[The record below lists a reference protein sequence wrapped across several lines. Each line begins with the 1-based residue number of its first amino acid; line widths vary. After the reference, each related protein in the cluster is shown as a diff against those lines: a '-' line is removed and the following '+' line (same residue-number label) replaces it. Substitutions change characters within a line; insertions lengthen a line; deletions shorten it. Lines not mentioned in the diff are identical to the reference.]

1 MYPRKRLNLRSLI
14 LIAAIAASSVGF
26 FACEGC
32 RGGGER
38 APIAPASES
47 HSPTARLYFVSDPAG
62 ALEPCGCVKDQLGG
76 LDHVAAFIANERTKA
91 PHYALV
97 SAGPLFFMD
106 PELTA
111 DRRGQDM
118 AKADALAKSLATL
131 RLAVFAPGKNDFAAG
146 PEALAKLTKTSGAEV
161 LLANADGAVPIQKSG
176 IVREINGVKFGFI
189 GASLAKESRP
199 IADAVKSAAAE
210 LKKEGAQVLV
220 AVLAVGRGEAKRVA
234 DAVPDLAA
242 IVVGSPGGRGEA
254 NTKTPPAE
262 RVGNV
267 VIAETG
273 NHLQTVVALDFFVRA
288 GDTKALSFDS
298 TSIER
303 EQKRA
308 DLIRRIE
315 DLKKKIDAWEKDP
328 LIAKADLEARKADLA
343 TLEKE
348 KADAGGASPPSAG
361 SYVRYEIRE
370 IRETLGS
377 DPQIKNELAAYYK
390 TVNEQNKIAF
400 ADRKPPPAPAGQA
413 SYVGIEACA
422 TCHEEPKKVWD
433 GTHHAKAYKTL
444 SDQSK
449 EFNLDCVS
457 CHVTGYDK
465 PGGST
470 VTFVSKLKDVQCEQC
485 HGPGS
490 LHAANPKKVK
500 PPAPHPKEEV
510 CLSCHH
516 PPHVIEFDAKAKMSE
531 ILGPGHGL

>member
-1 MYPRKRLNLRSLI
+1 MYPRKRLNFRSLI
-14 LIAAIAASSVGF
+14 PIAAIAASSVSF
-26 FACEGC
+26 LACEGC
-32 RGGGER
+32 KGGGER
-38 APIAPASES
+38 TPVAPAFES
-47 HSPTARLYFVSDPAG
+47 NSPTARLYFVSDPAG

-76 LDHVAAFIANERTKA
+76 LDHLAAWIAGERTKA

-106 PELTA
+106 PEISA
-111 DRRGQDM
+111 DRRGQDL

-131 RLAVFAPGKNDFAAG
+131 HLAVFAPGKNDFAAG
-146 PEALAKLTKTSGAEV
+146 PEELVKLTKASGADL
-161 LLANADGAVPIQKSG
+161 LLANAEGAVPIQKNG
-176 IVREINGVKFGFI
+176 AIREINGIKFGFI
-189 GASLAKESRP
+189 GASLFKEGLP
-199 IADAVKSAAAE
+199 IHEAVRGAATE
-210 LKKEGAQVLV
+210 LKKQGAQVLV
-220 AVLAVGRGEAKRVA
+220 AVLATGRGEAKRVA
-234 DAVPDLAA
+234 DAVPELAA

-273 NHLQTVVALDFFVRA
+273 NHLQTVVALDFFV
-288 GDTKALSFDS
+288 KATDQKSLVFDS
-298 TSIER
+298 ASIDR
-303 EQKRA
+303 EQKVA
-308 DLIRRIE
+308 DLTRRID
-315 DLKKKIDAWEKDP
+315 DLKKKIEAWEKDP
-328 LIAKADLEARKADLA
+328 LISKADLDARKADLTKLQA
-343 TLEKE
+343 E
-348 KADAGGASPPSAG
+348 KAGAGAAVSAAAG

-370 IRETLGS
+370 VRETLGS
-377 DPQIKNELAAYYK
+377 EPQIKSELASYYK

-400 ADRKPPPAPAGQA
+400 ADRKPPPVPRGQA
-413 SYVGIEACA
+413 SYVGIEACT
-422 TCHEEPKKVWD
+422 TCHEEPRKVWD

-444 SDQSK
+444 ADQSK

-457 CHVTGYDK
+457 CHVTGYEK

-470 VTFVSKLKDVQCEQC
+470 VTAVSKLKDVQCEVC

-490 LHAANPKKVK
+490 LHAANPKVK
-500 PPAPHPKEEV
+500 PIASRPSEEV